1 MCPNGGKTNFRSLYF
16 RSGVNL
22 RPEVL
27 SAEDFRP
34 LYFRPSS
41 REKYVIGHPRGR
53 PGRKSS
59 KLVYYR
65 SRVYKILSETFRA
78 DIDNLSESFYT
89 NTPLLQDYSP
99 VWFDKSLENF
109 MMFILVCLM
118 LQINMNFFIFF

>member
-78 DIDNLSESFYT
+78 DIDNFPESFYT
-89 NTPLLQDYSP
+89 NTPLFTGL
-99 VWFDKSLENF
+99 FTSLVRQKF
-109 MMFILVCLM
+109 GKLYDVYIGMFNVT
-118 LQINMNFFIFF
+118 N